1 MIDLTYIPLDESSI
15 NNSENN
21 IEENIN
27 YTLEW
32 ISNQVL
38 EEISVIEKDNKY
50 NIKIGIEMDGS
61 GMTARNFEKDPYFK
75 VFTSGKKFK
84 TTSPDDRTRISLRK
98 AEYIDHNSVPG
109 NLRLNSKQKKN
120 LITLLKSPI
129 TGEGNKLIDDEPAET
144 VWEYLLACFNS
155 VCELDK
161 KDKYYL
167 HKDTPM
173 PNYTDL

>member
-15 NNSENN
+15 DNSENN

-61 GMTARNFEKDPYFK
+61 GMTGRNFEKDPYFK

-84 TTSPDDRTRISLRK
+84 TTSPDDRTRIVS
-98 AEYIDHNSVPG
+98 
-109 NLRLNSKQKKN
+109 
-120 LITLLKSPI
+120 T
-129 TGEGNKLIDDEPAET
+129 
-144 VWEYLLACFNS
+144 F
-155 VCELDK
+155 
-161 KDKYYL
+161 
-167 HKDTPM
+167 
-173 PNYTDL
+173 